1 MQPIP
6 AVAVVQ
12 AWLAAA
18 NQQDVAQLLALSAA
32 DIELIGP
39 RGVGH
44 GHQLLRDWLARAG
57 LTLTTQRI
65 FARAQVVVVAQQ
77 GVWRA
82 LATGAVVGEA
92 TLASLFRVQQ
102 GQVVAFARYDALETA
117 LDVAQLTVNDELPAS
132 TDLIEMFCK
141 QKPGF

>member
-1 MQPIP
+1 MQPT
-6 AVAVVQ
+6 AVELVQ

-18 NQQDVAQLLALSAA
+18 NQQDVAQLLALSAVE
-32 DIELIGP
+32 IELVGP

-82 LATGAVVGEA
+82 IDTGAVVGEA
-92 TLASLFRVQQ
+92 SLASLFRVEQ
-102 GQVVAFARYDALETA
+102 GQVVAFARYDDLETA
-117 LDVAQLTVNDELPAS
+117 LDAAQLTVNDELPS
-132 TDLIEMFCK
+132 
-141 QKPGF
+141 